1 MNQLIAFL
9 VGWLADLI
17 LGDPAWLPHPVVG
30 FGKLIAA
37 GEKRW
42 NQGDNRRRKGMW
54 LALGLVIGVFL
65 LTLALQIGLWY
76 LSAALHIGHLLFYVF
91 VGVMVFFC
99 LAGTTLIREVREVFR
114 AVDRSLEEGRR
125 QVARIVGRDTSELSA
140 QEVRTAALETLA
152 ENLSDGVIAPL
163 FWLALLGT
171 PGMLAYKMV
180 NTLDSMI
187 GYKTERYKAF
197 GCWAAQIDDVANYI
211 PARLTAMLMIL
222 SVYSVQ
228 LLGYICRLLHLP
240 GNHNYSLSTI
250 HYSLFSFVRKYG
262 RHHASPN
269 SGYPE
274 AALAAILDCR
284 FGGPHYYFG
293 QLFPKPYIGE
303 NDRPLTTADMHK
315 AVRVNRTAEVLMVLT
330 ITVYFMFCFS

>member
-1 MNQLIAFL
+1 MNHLIAFL

-42 NQGDNRRRKGMW
+42 NQGENRRRKGMW

-99 LAGTTLIREVREVFR
+99 LAGTTLIQEVREVFR
-114 AVDRSLEEGRR
+114 AVDRSLEEGRK

-152 ENLSDGVIAPL
+152 ENLNDGVIAPL
-163 FWLALLGT
+163 FWLALLGV
-171 PGMLAYKMV
+171 PGMVAYKMI

-187 GYKTERYKAF
+187 GYRNERYIEF
-197 GCWAAQIDDVANYI
+197 GRFAAKMDDAAGWI
-211 PARLTAMLMIL
+211 PARITAFLMLL
-222 SVYSVQ
+222 VA
-228 LLGYICRLLHLP
+228 GRLRMLP
-240 GNHNYSLSTI
+240 
-250 HYSLFSFVRKYG
+250 FVRRYG
-262 RHHASPN
+262 PQHLSPN
-269 SGYPE
+269 SGWPE

-284 FGGPHYYFG
+284 FGGPHNYFG
-293 QLFPKPYIGE
+293 EEVVKPYIGE
-303 NDRPLTTADMHK
+303 NDRPLTTADMER
-315 AVRVNRTAEVLMVLT
+315 AVLVNRLVEFFMVLLLL
-330 ITVYFMFCFS
+330 IISYICH

>member
-1 MNQLIAFL
+1 MNHLIAFL

-65 LTLALQIGLWY
+65 LTLALQIGLWA
-76 LSAALHIGHLLFYVF
+76 LSAALNIGHLLFYVF
-91 VGVMVFFC
+91 IGVMVFFC

-114 AVDRSLEEGRR
+114 AVDRSLEEGRK

-152 ENLSDGVIAPL
+152 ENLNDGVIAPL
-163 FWLALLGT
+163 FWLALLGV
-171 PGMLAYKMV
+171 PGMVAYKMV

-187 GYKTERYKAF
+187 GYRNERYIEF
-197 GCWAAQIDDVANYI
+197 GRFAAKMDDAAGWI
-211 PARLTAMLMIL
+211 PARITAFLMLL
-222 SVYSVQ
+222 VA
-228 LLGYICRLLHLP
+228 GRLRMLP
-240 GNHNYSLSTI
+240 
-250 HYSLFSFVRKYG
+250 FVRRYG
-262 RHHASPN
+262 PQHLSPN
-269 SGYPE
+269 SGWPE

-284 FGGPHYYFG
+284 FGGPHNYFG
-293 QLFPKPYIGE
+293 EEVVKPYIGE
-303 NDRPLTTADMHK
+303 NDRPFTTADMER
-315 AVRVNRTAEVLMVLT
+315 AVLVNRLAEIVMVFLVLL
-330 ITVYFMFCFS
+330 ISLLLHIL

>member
-1 MNQLIAFL
+1 MNHLIAFL

-42 NQGDNRRRKGMW
+42 NRGENRRRKGMW

-114 AVDRSLEEGRR
+114 AVDRSLEEGRK

-152 ENLSDGVIAPL
+152 ENLNDGVIAPL
-163 FWLALLGT
+163 FWLALLGV
-171 PGMLAYKMV
+171 PGMVAYKMI

-187 GYKTERYKAF
+187 GYRNERYIEF
-197 GCWAAQIDDVANYI
+197 GRFAAKMDDAAGWI
-211 PARLTAMLMIL
+211 PARITAFLMLL
-222 SVYSVQ
+222 VA
-228 LLGYICRLLHLP
+228 GRLRMLP
-240 GNHNYSLSTI
+240 
-250 HYSLFSFVRKYG
+250 FVRRYG
-262 RHHASPN
+262 PQHLSPN
-269 SGYPE
+269 SGWPE

-284 FGGPHYYFG
+284 FGGPHNYFG
-293 QLFPKPYIGE
+293 EEVVKPYIGE
-303 NDRPLTTADMHK
+303 NDRPLTTADMER
-315 AVRVNRTAEVLMVLT
+315 AVLVNRLAEIFMVLLLL
-330 ITVYFMFCFS
+330 IISYICH

>member
-1 MNQLIAFL
+1 MNHLIAFL

-114 AVDRSLEEGRR
+114 AVDRSLEEGRK

-152 ENLSDGVIAPL
+152 ENLNDGVIAPL
-163 FWLALLGT
+163 FWLALLGV
-171 PGMLAYKMV
+171 PGMVAYKMI

-187 GYKTERYKAF
+187 GYRNERYIEFGRFAAKMDDAAGWITARITAF
-197 GCWAAQIDDVANYI
+197 LMLLVAG
-211 PARLTAMLMIL
+211 RLRML
-222 SVYSVQ
+222 
-228 LLGYICRLLHLP
+228 P
-240 GNHNYSLSTI
+240 
-250 HYSLFSFVRKYG
+250 FVRRYG
-262 RHHASPN
+262 PQHLSPN
-269 SGYPE
+269 SGWPE

-284 FGGPHYYFG
+284 FGGPHNYFG
-293 QLFPKPYIGE
+293 EEVVKPYIGE
-303 NDRPLTTADMHK
+303 NDRPLTTADMER
-315 AVRVNRTAEVLMVLT
+315 AVLVNRLVEFFMVLLLL
-330 ITVYFMFCFS
+330 IISYICH

>member
-1 MNQLIAFL
+1 MNHLIAFL

-54 LALGLVIGVFL
+54 LALGLVTGVFL

-114 AVDRSLEEGRR
+114 AVDRSLEEGRK

-152 ENLSDGVIAPL
+152 ENLNDGVIAPL
-163 FWLALLGT
+163 FWLALLGV
-171 PGMLAYKMV
+171 PGMVAY
-180 NTLDSMI
+180 
-187 GYKTERYKAF
+187 
-197 GCWAAQIDDVANYI
+197 
-211 PARLTAMLMIL
+211 
-222 SVYSVQ
+222 
-228 LLGYICRLLHLP
+228 
-240 GNHNYSLSTI
+240 
-250 HYSLFSFVRKYG
+250 
-262 RHHASPN
+262 
-269 SGYPE
+269 
-274 AALAAILDCR
+274 
-284 FGGPHYYFG
+284 
-293 QLFPKPYIGE
+293 
-303 NDRPLTTADMHK
+303 
-315 AVRVNRTAEVLMVLT
+315 
-330 ITVYFMFCFS
+330 

>member
-1 MNQLIAFL
+1 MNHLIAFL

-114 AVDRSLEEGRR
+114 AVDRSLEEGRK

-152 ENLSDGVIAPL
+152 ENLNDGVVAPL
-163 FWLALLGT
+163 FWLAILGV
-171 PGMLAYKMV
+171 PGMVAYKMI

-187 GYKTERYKAF
+187 GYRNERYIEF
-197 GCWAAQIDDVANYI
+197 GRFAAKMDDAAGWI
-211 PARLTAMLMIL
+211 PARITAFLMLL
-222 SVYSVQ
+222 VA
-228 LLGYICRLLHLP
+228 GRLRMLP
-240 GNHNYSLSTI
+240 
-250 HYSLFSFVRKYG
+250 FVRRYG
-262 RHHASPN
+262 PQHLSPN
-269 SGYPE
+269 SGWPE

-284 FGGPHYYFG
+284 FGGPHNYFG
-293 QLFPKPYIGE
+293 EEVVKPYIGE
-303 NDRPLTTADMHK
+303 NDRPLTTADMER
-315 AVRVNRTAEVLMVLT
+315 AVLVNRLVEFFMVLLLL
-330 ITVYFMFCFS
+330 IISYICH

>member
-54 LALGLVIGVFL
+54 LALGLVTGVFL

-114 AVDRSLEEGRR
+114 AVDRSLEEGRK

-152 ENLSDGVIAPL
+152 ENLNDGVIAPL
-163 FWLALLGT
+163 FWLALLGV
-171 PGMLAYKMV
+171 PGMVAYKMV

-187 GYKTERYKAF
+187 GYRNERYLEF
-197 GCWAAQIDDVANYI
+197 GRFAARLDDAAGWI
-211 PARLTAMLMIL
+211 PARLTAFLMLL
-222 SVYSVQ
+222 VA
-228 LLGYICRLLHLP
+228 GRLRMLP
-240 GNHNYSLSTI
+240 
-250 HYSLFSFVRKYG
+250 FVRRYG
-262 RHHASPN
+262 PQHLSPN
-269 SGYPE
+269 SGWPE

-284 FGGPHYYFG
+284 FGGPHNYFG
-293 QLFPKPYIGE
+293 EEVVKPYIGE
-303 NDRPLTTADMHK
+303 NDRPLTTADMER
-315 AVRVNRTAEVLMVLT
+315 AVLVNRLVEFFMVLLLL
-330 ITVYFMFCFS
+330 IISYICH